1 MSTELLLEYT
11 IYLFVFAEHQNF
23 DYDYLLNT
31 VAEHIASNWYDIG
44 IELQIDNLDNFKD
57 HARPTRAKFEVM
69 LHDWLKKQT
78 GSKATIVDKFCAA
91 MERIDL
97 VTPAEEFFKKMK

>member
-1 MSTELLLEYT
+1 
-11 IYLFVFAEHQNF
+11 
-23 DYDYLLNT
+23 LNT
-31 VAEHIASNWYDIG
+31 VAEHIAYNWYDIG

-78 GSKATIVDKFCAA
+78 GTRATIVDEFCAA
-91 MERIDL
+91 MVQIHL
-97 VTPAEEFFKKMK
+97 VAPAEEFKNKMC